1 MQEDD
6 ISLDNYTKITDKT
19 VIASALERVTNSP
32 EFKDSK
38 RSKQLL
44 NYIVEKYLA
53 GETAQIN
60 GTTIAQDV
68 LGAGIDFD
76 PSTNPIVRV
85 QAGRLR
91 KLLSEYYRRS
101 GKKDNVLIYVSKGQY
116 APQFGER
123 NELQPIIAAPK
134 NTRTYT
140 AREIAKW
147 FAIGLTTLVLLVSL
161 FYSLRN
167 DQTNPQ
173 QTAQSNAIYPS
184 IAILPFQNLT
194 SDPSKDVFKQGF
206 QHQLG
211 TDLSRFRAIRVVYS
225 DLQFEEIFAQKM
237 PIADYVLEGTFLSI
251 ENEIDLLIKFI
262 NVKTGQTI
270 TQHRVKR
277 KSDDDSYYNAL
288 ANISSSLSGQYAG
301 QDGALVKESLKEI
314 RLELD
319 LENHRHKDMKAFEC
333 LSLFHMFE
341 ANKSKENFD
350 HAAKCLPYQVSQ
362 NETDSSL
369 LAAFAWITTYGNF
382 ETGLLKEYP
391 VKEDYSLTKALE
403 LAEKAVALNPGDSL
417 AYGYVALI
425 QWRMGRKEAAIQSM
439 RRSIQLNPAA
449 SANLA
454 NLGHFLS
461 FTGDWENGF
470 KASRKAIAQ
479 TPNAPYWYFTPLFM
493 RAVLDGNAKDATH
506 YSQKIG
512 IVKGRDGTTYLIIAA
527 HIAGDTQTVNKLKP
541 VIETYAAKH
550 GGDPLYITRRWVQSP
565 VIISALEAELMAI
578 GISVPKN

>member
-1 MQEDD
+1 MQEND
-6 ISLDNYTKITDKT
+6 ISPDNYTKITDET
-19 VIASALERVTNSP
+19 VIAKALERVTNSP

-44 NYIVEKYLA
+44 SYIVEKHLA
-53 GETAQIN
+53 GKSDRIN

-101 GKKDNVLIYVSKGQY
+101 GKKDDVLIYVAKGQY

-123 NELQPIIAAPK
+123 NELRPIIAASK
-134 NTRTYT
+134 NTQTYT

-147 FAIGLTTLVLLVSL
+147 FAIGLTSIVLLVSL
-161 FYSLRN
+161 FYGLKN
-167 DQTNPQ
+167 NKTNPQ
-173 QTAQSNAIYPS
+173 QTAQSNTIYPS

-225 DLQFEEIFAQKM
+225 DLQYEEILAQKM

-277 KSDDDSYYNAL
+277 KSGDDSYYNAL
-288 ANISSSLSGQYAG
+288 AGISSSLSGQYAG
-301 QDGALVKESLKEI
+301 QDGDLVKESLKEI

-333 LSLFHMFE
+333 LSLFHTFE
-341 ANKSKENFD
+341 SNKSVENFE
-350 HAAKCLPYQVSQ
+350 HASQCLPYQVIQ
-362 NETDSSL
+362 NKTDSTL
-369 LAAFAWITTYGNF
+369 LAALAWITTYGSS

-391 VKEDYSLTKALE
+391 VKGDYSLTKALE

-461 FTGDWENGF
+461 FTGDWDNGLQ
-470 KASRKAIAQ
+470 ASRKAIAQ
-479 TPNAPYWYFTPLFM
+479 TPNAPYWYFTPLYM
-493 RAVLDGNAKDATH
+493 RAVLDKNAKDAVF

-512 IVKGRDGTTYLIIAA
+512 TVKGADGSAYLIIAA
-527 HIAGDTQTVNKLKP
+527 HIAGDTQTVNRLKP
-541 VIETYAAKH
+541 VIETYAAEH

-565 VIISALEAELMAI
+565 AIISALEAELTAI
-578 GISVPKN
+578 GISVPKK